1 MIVLVF
7 VIRENAVDARAG
19 HFEECVIATPASTWV
34 IESLSKLPRQTDL
47 LVELPQRQESG
58 IAGQLGLRRFDSD
71 DLSPQKS
78 KSVCQAACILT
89 AGLRSRAMTCQF
101 NKLDANEGR
110 FV

>member
-1 MIVLVF
+1 VIVLVF

-58 IAGQLGLRRFDSD
+58 ITGQLSLRWFD
-71 DLSPQKS
+71 P
-78 KSVCQAACILT
+78 
-89 AGLRSRAMTCQF
+89 
-101 NKLDANEGR
+101 DADVAPKIEIRLPSSLYTQGSLLAS
-110 FV
+110 